1 MNIVQLPAN
10 DGVAAEAEAEEE
22 EEEKSN
28 GCWTMRCVSL
38 VIDRHILPK
47 RDAKVTFF
55 IAPT

>member
-28 GCWTMRCVSL
+28 GC
-38 VIDRHILPK
+38 
-47 RDAKVTFF
+47 
-55 IAPT
+55 